1 MCVFPVPDFLSRAS
15 VEELHK
21 KMLAILPENMDK
33 SQGQHVYNLTRPT
46 ALIAAEL
53 CQQTIPNIIRLIFP
67 MWAYGEWLDYHAQLR
82 GIYRRS
88 ATAAS
93 GSIIVT
99 GKPPFS
105 IAEGTEFTTAAH
117 NNQPAIFYRAIE
129 TVNVPKSESK
139 SELISIEVP
148 VECARKG
155 VIGNTVEHT
164 ILFPVVRQENIK
176 SVDNISPITGGTEI
190 ESDESLRERILEY
203 DASKSISYVGSV
215 ADYKRWSK
223 EVDGVGEA
231 TVIPAQDDS
240 GIVTI
245 IITDSNGEPA
255 NKSLCDAV
263 YNHIMSPDNPEL
275 RLTSP
280 NARLIVIPPEC
291 ILLTISAAIEPDS
304 EFNLNQMKR
313 DFITALQKYLAVC
326 RADGE
331 IRITQIGKILAGVS
345 GVYDYKDLLL
355 NGETKNISVSLVQ
368 LPKISEEDIS
378 FTLGTIDS

>member
-1 MCVFPVPDFLSRAS
+1 MDVLPIPDFLSRAN

-82 GIYRRS
+82 GIKRRS

-105 IAEGTEFTTAAH
+105 IAEGTEFATAA
-117 NNQPAIFYRAIE
+117 NENQPAVFYRAME
-129 TVNVPKSESK
+129 TVGVTEPESD
-139 SELISIEVP
+139 SELVSIGIP
-148 VECARKG
+148 VECTQNG
-155 VIGNTVEHT
+155 VVGNTVEHT
-164 ILFPVVRQENIK
+164 VIFPVVRRENIK
-176 SVDNISPITGGTEI
+176 SIDNTLPITGGTEI

-203 DASKSISYVGSV
+203 DSSKSISYVGSI

-231 TVIPAQDDS
+231 TVIPAQDD
-240 GIVTI
+240 GGLVTVV
-245 IITDSNGEPA
+245 ITDGNGEPA
-255 NKSLCDAV
+255 NEKLCEAV
-263 YNHIMSPDNPEL
+263 YNHIMSPNQPEL
-275 RLTSP
+275 RLVAP
-280 NARLIVIPPEC
+280 NARLKVAPPEC
-291 ILLTISAAIEPDS
+291 ISLTISAVIEPES
-304 EFNLNQMKR
+304 EFNLSRIKT
-313 DFITALQKYLAVC
+313 DFLLALQDYFAVC
-326 RADGE
+326 RSDGE
-331 IRITQIGKILAGVS
+331 IRLTQIGKLLAEIS
-345 GVYDYKDLLL
+345 GVYDYNELLL
-355 NGETKNISVSLVQ
+355 NGSTKNIPISLVQ
-368 LPKISEEDIS
+368 LPKISAEDIS
-378 FTLGTIDS
+378 FTLGATD

>member
-1 MCVFPVPDFLSRAS
+1 M
-15 VEELHK
+15 
-21 KMLAILPENMDK
+21 
-33 SQGQHVYNLTRPT
+33 
-46 ALIAAEL
+46 
-53 CQQTIPNIIRLIFP
+53 
-67 MWAYGEWLDYHAQLR
+67 
-82 GIYRRS
+82 
-88 ATAAS
+88 
-93 GSIIVT
+93 
-99 GKPPFS
+99 
-105 IAEGTEFTTAAH
+105 
-117 NNQPAIFYRAIE
+117 
-129 TVNVPKSESK
+129 
-139 SELISIEVP
+139 ISIEVP

-240 GIVTI
+240 GIVTVV
-245 IITDSNGEPA
+245 ITDSNGEPA

-291 ILLTISAAIEPDS
+291 ILLTISAVIEPDS

-313 DFITALQKYLAVC
+313 DFLTALQKYLAVC
-326 RADGE
+326 RSDGE